1 MHAQRGEVVGQ
12 ASDRGWVE
20 PAVCGGELLGAAGG
34 FIHGLLAGWLVNV
47 IEDRPERGFDLVLDR
62 DRCLGDDVTAAM
74 DQTPLTQAC
83 RKRGL
88 PCGDQARRPVGD
100 AQ

>member
-1 MHAQRGEVVGQ
+1 MADACPVLAGEAQMHAQRGEVVGQ

-47 IEDRPERGFDLVLDR
+47 IEDRPERGFDGRVSSLV
-62 DRCLGDDVTAAM
+62 
-74 DQTPLTQAC
+74 
-83 RKRGL
+83 
-88 PCGDQARRPVGD
+88 
-100 AQ
+100 